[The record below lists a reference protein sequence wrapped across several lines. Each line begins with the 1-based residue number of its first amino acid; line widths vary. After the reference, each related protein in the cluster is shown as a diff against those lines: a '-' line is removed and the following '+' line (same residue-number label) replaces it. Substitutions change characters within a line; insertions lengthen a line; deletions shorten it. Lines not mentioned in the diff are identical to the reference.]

1 MEAMSV
7 LQTETLLI
15 SPSYRSIYLND
26 PGGWGGGEV
35 EIPHPEPGR
44 PYAPVMAWADPA
56 VSPGSIYLG
65 TASDTA
71 KVWVTISVGEPSDIP
86 AGAEFALSTE
96 MEFAPLPPN
105 DCLRLVALG
114 GAVQEF
120 RTIVVEPGLYTATVL
135 VAGREQPRQAEDQ
148 GLHEPHE
155 HFWIILNRK
164 QQ

>member
-1 MEAMSV
+1 
-7 LQTETLLI
+7 
-15 SPSYRSIYLND
+15 
-26 PGGWGGGEV
+26 
-35 EIPHPEPGR
+35 
-44 PYAPVMAWADPA
+44 MAWADPA

-105 DCLRLVALG
+105 DYLRLVAPG

-135 VAGREQPRQAEDQ
+135 VAGREQARQAEDQ

>member
-96 MEFAPLPPN
+96 MEFAPAAAQRLPAAGRSRRGRPGVPN
-105 DCLRLVALG
+105 DRCRARPLHGDR
-114 GAVQEF
+114 
-120 RTIVVEPGLYTATVL
+120 PG
-135 VAGREQPRQAEDQ
+135 RR
-148 GLHEPHE
+148 
-155 HFWIILNRK
+155 
-164 QQ
+164 